1 MAEDLR
7 TKRTKMFIEKAFVDL
22 VNQKGF
28 VNVTVKEIAQEAMI
42 NRQTFYNYYTDKY
55 DLTHKLNEKYINIIK
70 DALDKRLQLKNS
82 IKFEDFISSEIISML
97 LDSKNSL
104 NALRSIKFDQESFED
119 LIEQVLG
126 EFYFTYFYNGEI
138 PLGMSMDSYEVISF
152 RHLLVGIIEACLKYG
167 NTPDIETIKHFRKQ
181 LVEFLP

>member
-70 DALDKRLQLKNS
+70 DALDKRLRLKSS
-82 IKFEDFISSEIISML
+82 IKFEDFVSSEIISTL

-119 LIEQVLG
+119 LIEYVLG
-126 EFYFTYFYNGEI
+126 EFYFAYFYQGKI
-138 PLGMSMDSYEVISF
+138 PENMSMNSYEVIGF
-152 RHLLVGIIEACLKYG
+152 RHLLIGIFEACLKDG
-167 NTPDIETIKHFRKQ
+167 KTPDLETIKHFKDQ
-181 LVEFLP
+181 LIAFFP